1 MAVSPGHDNRVMES
15 TTAQLALDGM
25 PRRLFRA
32 APARL
37 TAWLDCPRRY
47 RFSYVDRPPPP
58 KGPAWAHN
66 SFGNTVHNALKA
78 WATGPVERR
87 TPDTARRLV
96 DTGWVRDGYR
106 DDVQEEAQRERAREM
121 VAGYVATLDP
131 SDEPAGVERTV
142 AAKRGSLAL
151 EGRVDRIDRR
161 GAALAVVDYKTG
173 RTPLTDADARGSL
186 ALAIYAIAAAQTLRT
201 PCHTVELHHLPT
213 GEVLSHTHTDD
224 SLDRQVRRA
233 EAIADEV
240 RRASGPDD
248 YPARPGPACQWCD
261 FVRSCPEGRASIRE
275 PRQPW
280 DALP

>member
-1 MAVSPGHDNRVMES
+1 MTQQIEL
-15 TTAQLALDGM
+15 TGM
-25 PRRLFRA
+25 PQRLFRA

-37 TAWLDCPRRY
+37 TTWLDCPRRY
-47 RFSYVDRPPPP
+47 RFSYVDRPAPP

-78 WATGPVERR
+78 WATGPPERR
-87 TPDTARRLV
+87 TPDVARHLV
-96 DTGWVRDGYR
+96 DTSWVRDGYR
-106 DDVQEEAQRERAREM
+106 DVEQEDAQRERAREM

-131 SDEPAGVERTV
+131 ADEPAGVERTV
-142 AAKRGSLAL
+142 AAKRGTLAL

-161 GAALAVVDYKTG
+161 GDELVVVDYKTG
-173 RTPLTDADARGSL
+173 RAPLTHDDARGSL
-186 ALAIYAIAAAQTLRT
+186 ALAIYAIAASQTLRA

-224 SLDRQVRRA
+224 SLARQVRRA

-240 RRASGPDD
+240 RRAVDAED
-248 YPARPGPACQWCD
+248 YPARPGSSCQWCD
-261 FVRSCPEGRASIRE
+261 FVRACPEGRARVAA

-280 DALP
+280 DGIPA